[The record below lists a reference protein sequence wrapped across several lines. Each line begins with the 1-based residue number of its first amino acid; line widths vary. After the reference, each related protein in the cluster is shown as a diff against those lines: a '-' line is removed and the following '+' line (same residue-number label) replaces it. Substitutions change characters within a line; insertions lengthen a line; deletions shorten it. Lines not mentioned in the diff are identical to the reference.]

1 MELDD
6 AAARADLCGL
16 FCCPHTGV
24 ALAAME
30 KLIDRGEI
38 RKGDRVVVI
47 STAHGLKFVDFK
59 IRYHRDEIEDVA
71 AGYANSPIE
80 LPARYDAVRDRMLRE
95 IERRL

>member
-1 MELDD
+1 MQ
-6 AAARADLCGL
+6 
-16 FCCPHTGV
+16 
-24 ALAAME
+24 
-30 KLIDRGEI
+30 KLVTRGEI
-38 RKGDRVVVI
+38 RKSDRVVVI

-80 LPARYDAVRDRMLRE
+80 LPARYDAVHDRMLRE